1 VMYASANR
9 DDREWVKPEVFD
21 ISRDAGRQIGFGQ
34 GAHACA
40 GQSLARL
47 ETTAVLRALIER
59 VDRMEVTGA
68 PTWAINSIIRR
79 HEHLPLKLIPA

>member
-1 VMYASANR
+1 
-9 DDREWVKPEVFD
+9 
-21 ISRDAGRQIGFGQ
+21 
-34 GAHACA
+34 
-40 GQSLARL
+40 L